1 MNTKLFIL
9 AFGFAPIVHFIEK
22 YIWDDWSFLLF
33 MTLLVMIDTA
43 TGMLYAWKE
52 HVFSNKKMQSLLIK
66 ILVYGC
72 TLVTVHI
79 ISAFTVKNQPNT
91 MIADLLPYMDRIM
104 YFFLVSRE
112 VLSINENMGKLGYPM
127 LPKFILKRFADFD
140 ENGLAKKPES
150 NVPSTPVQ
158 PTPIT
163 PINPI
168 DNTPKV

>member
-1 MNTKLFIL
+1 M
-9 AFGFAPIVHFIEK
+9 AFFMMPVFRFVEK
-22 YIWDDWSFLLF
+22 YIWDDWSFLMF
-33 MTLLVMIDTA
+33 MTLLIMIDTA

-52 HVFSNKKMQSLLIK
+52 HNFSSKRMQSLIIK
-66 ILVYGC
+66 VFVYGA
-72 TLVTVHI
+72 TLVTIHI
-79 ISAFTVKNQPNT
+79 ITAFTVKKQPNT
-91 MIADLLPYMDRIM
+91 MMADFLPYMDSLM
-104 YFFLVSRE
+104 YSFLVFRE

-127 LPKFILKRFADFD
+127 LPKFIMKRFADFD